1 MLCFQ
6 SNQIDAC
13 FCFLILWVCGQRA
26 CVVHISTGRRAPQ
39 MCGVDRAHNCALT
52 TCQTGRHGADLN
64 RQVPNRRRAPHR
76 AEHACRGIIPS
87 IAIVVHAWASPR
99 RWRRRPGCSCVSV
112 VEHRCLFAAAA
123 TAVRSIVPAAVRR
136 RPDITPSVPPVGATR
151 RAAAG
156 VWPMR
161 YGPVAGAP
169 GKTT

>member
-26 CVVHISTGRRAPQ
+26 CVVHISTGRRARQ
-39 MCGVDRAHNCALT
+39 MWRGGSRAQLRIDHSPDWRA
-52 TCQTGRHGADLN
+52 
-64 RQVPNRRRAPHR
+64 RRRPKPPSSESTPCPTPCR
-76 AEHACRGIIPS
+76 ARMPGHYSS
-87 IAIVVHAWASPR
+87 IAIGVHAWAGSR
-99 RWRRRPGCSCVSV
+99 RWRRLGCSCVSV
-112 VEHRCLFAAAA
+112 VERRCLFAAAA
-123 TAVRSIVPAAVRR
+123 TVVRSIVPAAVRR